1 MAEKIALGSQQVRTT
16 PRPPKISRDW
26 PPTLSESRLGCCG
39 PQHRDIGPDESL
51 RLPAAI
57 SWDTDGMV
65 LQDPL
70 SNRCVYYQDKGK
82 RYRFVT
88 DATEGMPLLCDLV
101 TTNRDLLAR
110 NEAIMGLDAA
120 VSPPPS
126 PQQPTTP
133 AANPD
138 PAQVN

>member
-1 MAEKIALGSQQVRTT
+1 
-16 PRPPKISRDW
+16 
-26 PPTLSESRLGCCG
+26 
-39 PQHRDIGPDESL
+39 
-51 RLPAAI
+51 
-57 SWDTDGMV
+57 MV

-120 VSPPPS
+120 VCPPLLLISQP
-126 PQQPTTP
+126 PQAKPQPP
-133 AANPD
+133 FK
-138 PAQVN
+138 QVN

>member
-1 MAEKIALGSQQVRTT
+1 
-16 PRPPKISRDW
+16 
-26 PPTLSESRLGCCG
+26 
-39 PQHRDIGPDESL
+39 
-51 RLPAAI
+51 
-57 SWDTDGMV
+57 MV

-110 NEAIMGLDAA
+110 NEAIMGVDAA
-120 VSPPPS
+120 VRNAKPFPS
-126 PQQPTTP
+126 SDHPKPTP
-133 AANPD
+133 NLS
-138 PAQVN
+138 QVN

>member
-1 MAEKIALGSQQVRTT
+1 
-16 PRPPKISRDW
+16 
-26 PPTLSESRLGCCG
+26 
-39 PQHRDIGPDESL
+39 
-51 RLPAAI
+51 
-57 SWDTDGMV
+57 MV

-120 VSPPPS
+120 VRGCPS
-126 PQQPTTP
+126 PLIIDDPHRRPLTP
-133 AANPD
+133 S
-138 PAQVN
+138 QVS

>member
-1 MAEKIALGSQQVRTT
+1 
-16 PRPPKISRDW
+16 
-26 PPTLSESRLGCCG
+26 
-39 PQHRDIGPDESL
+39 
-51 RLPAAI
+51 
-57 SWDTDGMV
+57 MV

-120 VSPPPS
+120 VSPPNSPS
-126 PQQPTTP
+126 SLTSP
-133 AANPD
+133 NPSQ
-138 PAQVN
+138 ASQLSLVKSVCALERA

>member
-1 MAEKIALGSQQVRTT
+1 
-16 PRPPKISRDW
+16 
-26 PPTLSESRLGCCG
+26 
-39 PQHRDIGPDESL
+39 
-51 RLPAAI
+51 
-57 SWDTDGMV
+57 MV

-110 NEAIMGLDAA
+110 NEAIMGVDAA
-120 VSPPPS
+120 VRDCPR
-126 PQQPTTP
+126 PQTLPLINRPKQ
-133 AANPD
+133 ANPQ
-138 PAQVN
+138 PLSSQLSLVVKLSVARLTQ